1 MFPLVF
7 KLEWNPHAPH
17 CNRVT
22 ILILFITVIINNKA
36 VVISF
41 VMVYCTTPGTLMINW
56 WALTFEPSR
65 KHTLVLVVAS
75 INRTVM
81 LRV

>member
-1 MFPLVF
+1 MVPLVF
-7 KLEWNPHAPH
+7 KLEWNPPFPH

-22 ILILFITVIINNKA
+22 TLILFITVIINNKA

-41 VMVYCTTPGTLMINW
+41 FMVYCTPRGSLMINW
-56 WALTFEPSR
+56 WAMTFEPSR
-65 KHTLVLVVAS
+65 ERTLVLVAS

>member
-41 VMVYCTTPGTLMINW
+41 VMVYCTTRGSLMIKR
-56 WALTFEPSR
+56 WAMTFEPSR
-65 KHTLVLVVAS
+65 ERTLVLVAS